1 MNGLSTELQERLA
14 LNTSASFLEL
24 VSNDIIVDDAIRAH
38 RESKKKNT
46 MTLPSNSAP
55 HKYQM
60 VCAPHHHPP
69 QQQQHWATCPPQ
81 HQPTA
86 PRPLA
91 PLPNVSHPCLPPSS
105 VRKVSKTCYNCGH
118 VGQYFQDCTAP
129 RLNSVPRF

>member
-55 HKYQM
+55 HKY
-60 VCAPHHHPP
+60 
-69 QQQQHWATCPPQ
+69 
-81 HQPTA
+81 
-86 PRPLA
+86 
-91 PLPNVSHPCLPPSS
+91 
-105 VRKVSKTCYNCGH
+105 
-118 VGQYFQDCTAP
+118 
-129 RLNSVPRF
+129 